1 MHGSHTEGHFVP
13 ALGRAWLTPLYDSVA
28 WLTGETYFKRALI
41 EASQIRDGM
50 RVLDL
55 GCGTGTL
62 ALMVAEAHPGAEVTG
77 MDIDPEILRIAQDKA
92 DKAGRAVTLRQGS
105 AAAPPFEPQSFDRIL
120 TTLML
125 HHLPTEQKRAALAA
139 SLALLAPGGEL
150 HIADFGK
157 PHTLWT
163 EIAAAG
169 VRWLDGHDSL
179 GVNLRG
185 ELPAMVR
192 DAGFEGVE
200 QGENW
205 STLFGT
211 LVFIRARKPA

>member
-1 MHGSHTEGHFVP
+1 MHGSRTEGHFVP
-13 ALGRAWLTPLYDSVA
+13 ALGRAWLTPLYDTVA
-28 WLTGETYFKRALI
+28 WLTGETYFKRALVK
-41 EASQIRDGM
+41 AADIRDGM
-50 RVLDL
+50 KVLDL

-62 ALMVAEAHPGAEVTG
+62 ALMLLEAHPGAAVTG
-77 MDIDPEILRIAQDKA
+77 MDIDPEILRLAQDKV
-92 DKAGRAVTLRQGS
+92 DRAGKSIVLRQGS
-105 AAAPPFEPQSFDRIL
+105 ATAPPFESNSFDRIL

-125 HHLPTEQKRAALAA
+125 HHLSTEQKRAALAA
-139 SLALLAPGGEL
+139 SLALLAPGGEM

-157 PHTLWT
+157 PHTIWT
-163 EIAAAG
+163 GLAAAG
-169 VRWLDGHDSL
+169 VSWLDGHDSL

-192 DAGFEGVE
+192 DAGFEEVE